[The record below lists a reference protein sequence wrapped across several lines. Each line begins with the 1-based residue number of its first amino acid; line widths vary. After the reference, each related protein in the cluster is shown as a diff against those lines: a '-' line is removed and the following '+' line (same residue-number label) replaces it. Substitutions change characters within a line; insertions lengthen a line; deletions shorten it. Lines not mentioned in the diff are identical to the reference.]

1 MAEGSRCERGGG
13 TVKNIEGEASGHTA
27 VLQTDFERYRAAV
40 AHSQYDHVI
49 PRAALS

>member
-1 MAEGSRCERGGG
+1 
-13 TVKNIEGEASGHTA
+13 
-27 VLQTDFERYRAAV
+27 LQTDFERYRAAV